1 MRELLEQTLAPWI
14 MLFIVY
20 YLGYYGGKLDE
31 RQKGIARLLPTPPD
45 KIEPRDGYD
54 PQQKF
59 CPGLTGKPVG
69 DPPAPKPVRWSNLHD
84 SDNWNPYREPTV
96 DPVADHDDDGA
107 LPPLT
112 NVDPGDEDTPP
123 KTTPGGDTYS
133 ESTIEDLLK

>member
-31 RQKGIARLLPTPPD
+31 REKGIAHLLPTPPD

-54 PQQKF
+54 PQAKF
-59 CPGLTGKPVG
+59 CPGLTGGPVG
-69 DPPAPKPVRWSNLHD
+69 DYEEAPKPVRDPPYQGHPKHD
-84 SDNWNPYREPTV
+84 ALM

-112 NVDPGDEDTPP
+112 NVDPGDEDKPP
-123 KTTPGGDTYS
+123 MTPGGDPYS